1 MKEVVDSARRMGV
14 RRVFLQAEFDR
25 REAETVAREL
35 GAEIISIDPLNYNWR
50 DEMLRIVECLKKQ

>member
-1 MKEVVDSARRMGV
+1 MGV
-14 RRVFLQAEFDR
+14 RRVFLQAEFDK